1 MPNVFERGVKRIHV
15 NQHIMRN
22 NLKTG
27 RTDPPI
33 TVQYKGH
40 SYRGS
45 SVDVGGPSELVYR
58 PRKPLSC
65 GARLFIETRAPVTLY
80 QEAT

>member
-1 MPNVFERGVKRIHV
+1 MPHKFDLGIKRIHV
-15 NQHIMRN
+15 NQHVMRK

-40 SYRGS
+40 SYRGDRAC
-45 SVDVGGPSELVYR
+45 VDGPSELVYR
-58 PRKPLSC
+58 PKKPLSC
-65 GARLFIETRAPVTLY
+65 GARLFIETRAPVTLL
-80 QEAT
+80 ETL